1 VVADVETL
9 APSFYSRPTLE
20 VATDLLG
27 VLIVRRIDGE
37 LRIARIVETEA
48 YLPDDPASHSY
59 RGPTP
64 RNRVMF
70 GPPGHAYVYLIYG
83 IHHCLNAVTEPEDR
97 GGAVLIRA
105 AEPVYGIAAMWRA
118 RFPQTGMP
126 AGLADGGHDRGE
138 DDAATRPADAR
149 LLARIASGPGKLC
162 SALGVHRKSENGARL
177 DDGDLVFARRVALG
191 GDGGGSPGG
200 TSFEA
205 PEELDVVEDE
215 RIGIREGADRP
226 WRFSV
231 AGSRFVSRK
240 PASAIPPRRHRPHQ
254 LR

>member
-1 VVADVETL
+1 MVADVETL
-9 APSFYSRPTLE
+9 DPAFYNRDTLAVAP
-20 VATDLLG
+20 DLLG
-27 VLIVRRIDGE
+27 TLIVRRIDGG

-118 RFPQTGMP
+118 RFPQSEMP
-126 AGLADGGHDRGE
+126 AGLTDAGAGGDIH
-138 DDAATRPADAR
+138 ADAR

-162 SALGVHRKSENGARL
+162 SALSVHRESENGVRL
-177 DDGDLVFARRVALG
+177 DDGDLVIARRVALG
-191 GDGGGSPGG
+191 GDSGDGGPIK

-205 PEELDVVEDE
+205 LEELDIVEDE
-215 RIGIREGADRP
+215 RIGIRESADRP
-226 WRFSV
+226 WRFTV

-240 PASAIPPRRHRPHQ
+240 PAPAIRPRPHRPVH
-254 LR
+254 RR

>member
-1 VVADVETL
+1 MVAEVETL
-9 APSFYSRPTLE
+9 APAFYSRPTLD

-27 VLIVRRIDGE
+27 MLIVRRIDGE

-64 RNRVMF
+64 RNQVMF
-70 GPPGHAYVYLIYG
+70 GPPGNAYVYLIYG
-83 IHHCLNAVTEPEDR
+83 MHHCLNTVTEPEDR
-97 GGAVLIRA
+97 AGAVLIRA

-118 RFPQTGMP
+118 RFPQTEMP
-126 AGLADGGHDRGE
+126 AGLADSPGAERHV
-138 DDAATRPADAR
+138 DAR

-162 SALGVHRKSENGARL
+162 NALGVRRESEDGVRL
-177 DDGDLVFARRVALG
+177 DQGDLVIARRVALG
-191 GDGGGSPGG
+191 ADGSPAA

-205 PEELDVVEDE
+205 PDELEIVEDE
-215 RIGIREGADRP
+215 RIGIREGAERP
-226 WRFSV
+226 WRFTV

-240 PASAIPPRRHRPHQ
+240 PDPAIRPRRHRPHH
-254 LR
+254 RR